1 MNAGGI
7 SRRRAFLARLC
18 GLLRGPRHDEQ
29 FDGEIQEHLRLL
41 EDQFVAQGM
50 SRAEAALTA
59 RRQFG
64 NTTRLREDR
73 RALQTL
79 PSIESL
85 WHDVRLGAR
94 MLLKNRL
101 VTAATILSLSLAL
114 GACVAAFSLVDA
126 LILRPLPVR
135 DPQHLIQLSVPSNP
149 NGPDSDTF
157 SDPLFLRL
165 REAGRGRVDL
175 FAISYP
181 ERPRVTFAEPGAE
194 RERVRLEFVSG
205 DAFDRLGVVPAAGR
219 LLAAQDDVRAG
230 AHPVAVVSHAFWM
243 QRFGGDPATVGRW
256 FTLHRRDDSSPIGGL
271 PDVPLQI
278 VGVAEP
284 RFRGIEPGRPTDVW
298 LPWAMGDPYA
308 FGNPDHHSLRV
319 FGRLRDDVA
328 LEQGHAVLQAAF
340 TNFRREY
347 TARHMDPSRP
357 TDRAARFI
365 NTPLNARPAAT
376 GPSRLRRQFERP
388 LWILAGIAALVLLIA
403 GSNVANLLLARTAVR
418 EREMSLRLS
427 LGAGRGRLIQQVLAE
442 SALLAA
448 AACVAG
454 ALFALFVAPAAVG
467 LLGSP
472 EDPVSLELLVDWR
485 LVAFIGALTL
495 LITTAFGLAP
505 ALRASNAVPMTAL
518 KSAGGRASTR
528 LGAVRAFVVLQVA
541 FSLVVLFVGGLLV
554 LSFARVTSVDPGFAT
569 SGVLLLSW
577 EPTGRIERAQRR
589 ATLVQVLD
597 RLRDVPGVEAVSA
610 ASGMLGRGWR
620 HNIRLPGTA
629 DEWVEAG
636 MKPVTPGFFETMQIP
651 LRAGRTFVRA
661 DLETER
667 PTTIIVDEAFAARY
681 FGREPAVGR
690 RVDGRFDKEGT
701 MPEVVG
707 VVANARYDVRQP
719 AAPTI
724 YFPMPMNEIGTLHV
738 RAAGDLTAIVAR
750 LREEVR
756 AATPLFR
763 VTTVTSQSA
772 AITRTLL
779 RERLLA
785 LLSGFFAI
793 VGVVLTAV
801 GLYGVLT
808 YAVVQRTRE
817 IGIRVALGARV
828 FGAVRTVLRDA
839 AGSTLIGTACGLAGG
854 LYASRFVETM
864 LFEVAARDV
873 ASLALPLGTLL
884 LATLVAAAVPAWR
897 AARVDPVI
905 ALRNE

>member
-1 MNAGGI
+1 MSWFSRIANAFRPSAVDRGLDEEMAFHIESRIADLVAGGMT
-7 SRRRAFLARLC
+7 R
-18 GLLRGPRHDEQ
+18 D
-29 FDGEIQEHLRLL
+29 
-41 EDQFVAQGM
+41 
-50 SRAEAALTA
+50 RAETMA

-64 NTTRLREDR
+64 NRLRLREQSRDVKV
-73 RALQTL
+73 L
-79 PSIESL
+79 PWLDSL
-85 WHDVRLGAR
+85 VRDVRLGAR
-94 MLLKNRL
+94 MLRKNGL
-101 VTAATILSLSLAL
+101 VTAAAILSLSLAL

-135 DPQHLIQLSVPSNP
+135 DPQHLIQLSIPSNP
-149 NGPDSDTF
+149 NGADSDTF
-157 SDPLFLRL
+157 SNPLFLRL

-194 RERVRLEFVSG
+194 REPVRLEFVSG
-205 DAFDRLGVVPAAGR
+205 DAFDRLGVAPAAGR

-243 QRFGGDPATVGRW
+243 QRFGGDPAIVGRW

-308 FGNPDHHSLRV
+308 FGNADHHSLRV
-319 FGRLRDDVA
+319 FGRLRDDVP
-328 LEQGHAVLQAAF
+328 LEQAHAVLQAAF

-347 TARHMDPSRP
+347 AARHMDPSRP
-357 TDRAARFI
+357 PDRVARFI

-403 GSNVANLLLARTAVR
+403 GSNVANLLVARTAAR

-454 ALFALFVAPAAVG
+454 ALFASFVAPAVVG

-472 EDPVSLELLVDWR
+472 EDPVSLELIVDWR
-485 LVAFIGALTL
+485 PVAFIGALTL

-505 ALRASNAVPMTAL
+505 ALRASNAAPMTGL
-518 KSAGGRASTR
+518 KSAGGRGSAR
-528 LGAVRAFVVLQVA
+528 LGAVRPFVVLQVA

-554 LSFARVTSVDPGFAT
+554 LSFARVTSVNPGFAT

-577 EPTGRIERAQRR
+577 EPTGRVARAQRR

-620 HNIRLPGTA
+620 HNIRLPGTT

-651 LRAGRTFVRA
+651 LRAGRTFVGADMEAERA
-661 DLETER
+661 
-667 PTTIIVDEAFAARY
+667 TTIIVDEAFAARY

-690 RVDGRFDKEGT
+690 RVDGRFDTEGT
-701 MPEVVG
+701 MPEIVG

-724 YFPMPMNEIGTLHV
+724 YFPMPTNETGTLHV

-750 LREEVR
+750 LRDEVR

-772 AITRTLL
+772 AIARTLL

-801 GLYGVLT
+801 GLYGMLT

-839 AGSTLIGTACGLAGG
+839 AGSMLIGTACGLAGG
-854 LYASRFVETM
+854 LYASRFVETL
-864 LFEVAARDV
+864 LFEVTPRDAWSV
-873 ASLALPLGTLL
+873 ALPLGTLL
-884 LATLVAAAVPAWR
+884 VTALIAAALPAWR

-905 ALRNE
+905 ALRHE